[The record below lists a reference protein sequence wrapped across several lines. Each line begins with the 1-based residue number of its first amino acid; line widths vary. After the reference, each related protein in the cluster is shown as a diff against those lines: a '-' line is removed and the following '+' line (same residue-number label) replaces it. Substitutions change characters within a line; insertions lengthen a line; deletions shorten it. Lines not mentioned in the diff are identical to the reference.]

1 MKDNVKRVQT
11 VSDIA
16 TFWGLSGKEVIEKFD
31 SIIFNVL
38 GVPCIDGDD
47 YLKHRGILKS
57 RCKNYVK
64 QYDKSYIVYKIK
76 EIHPDASSIDID
88 RFLES
93 YKPLE
98 EPFTLVKYMNLD
110 SLVSEISKFTY
121 ENKTFTL
128 QNLQENYGLKESEL
142 YILARYLEIPV
153 GVDGKILG
161 SSNFYS
167 LAYFLDN
174 FKLVKGDMLDVVKE
188 KNLPKIYV
196 RFLGYLVENVVYNYV
211 KRGLEM
217 GSVNLDSIKIPLT
230 YNGEVYLPISSLE
243 EYLKSNKVRVRSE
256 VVSSHRLIGKL
267 VEEINGFSY
276 IKMRDVDTIVF
287 WYKKGCS
294 FSNALAIACGLV
306 DIEVLNNSLSF
317 YKLRAVLN
325 KLVDDKNIKKAFA
338 RKLIKDDLV
347 KSTYLAYGTVKVYD
361 LDSLLDLIKTHLL
374 GLSVVDF
381 DDATSYISAYKFL
394 EFLNEAKGI
403 SKSKLPKFVEF
414 SDKGYQLVYKQNTLI
429 MVSNDILL
437 ANVSLIDS
445 DLICKYNEY
454 INAKVNSVLSYV
466 EGVVVDVQKS
476 NQITL

>member
-16 TFWGLSGKEVIEKFD
+16 TFWGLSDKEVLEKFG
-31 SIIFNVL
+31 SIIVNVL
-38 GVPCIDGDD
+38 GVPCIEGDD

-57 RCKNYVK
+57 RCKSRVK
-64 QYDKSYIVYKIK
+64 QYDKSYLVYKLK
-76 EIHPDASSIDID
+76 EIYPDASSIDID
-88 RFLES
+88 RFLEY

-110 SLVSEISKFTY
+110 TLYSEISNFAY

-128 QNLQENYGLKESEL
+128 RNLQETYGLKESEL
-142 YILARYLEIPV
+142 YILARHLEVPV
-153 GVDGKILG
+153 GVDGKVLG

-217 GSVNLDSIKIPLT
+217 DSVNLDSIKIPLT

-243 EYLKSNKVRVRSE
+243 EYLKSNKVRVQSE
-256 VVSSHRLIGKL
+256 VVSSNRLIGKL

-276 IKMRDVDTIVF
+276 IKMRDVDAIIF
-287 WYKKGCS
+287 WYKRGCS

-306 DIEVLNNSLSF
+306 DIEVLNSSLSL
-317 YKLRAVLN
+317 YKLKAVLN
-325 KLVDDKNIKKAFA
+325 KLVGDKKIKKAFA
-338 RKLIKDDLV
+338 KKLIKDDLV
-347 KSTYLAYGTVKVYD
+347 KSTSLAYGTVKVYD
-361 LDSLLDLIKTHLL
+361 LDSLLDLIRTHLL
-374 GLSVVDF
+374 GLSVVDY
-381 DDATSYISAYKFL
+381 DDATSYISAYKFV
-394 EFLNEAKGI
+394 EFLNDTKGI

-445 DLICKYNEY
+445 DLICMYNKY
-454 INAKVNSVLSYV
+454 INAKVNSDLSYV
-466 EGVVVDVQKS
+466 EEVVLDVQKS